1 MMKLSM
7 FSLTPSRLPRSHVSS
22 SVSGSAFVSLAASVV
37 VAVAASACAGTEDE
51 KTAEVAQ
58 GATWVGKTYL
68 MQVPHTHWS
77 VPRGVG
83 SEIGPFVPFFL
94 IRIDSATGNQVEAT
108 IGTALD
114 ALTQDMCTPTA
125 KFTGSSAA
133 FPMVTLGPAPMPVFL
148 RNANGGVAVNT
159 TIQNLTFENLL
170 PDGVTL
176 PDDMEGY
183 VRAVMDFR
191 EAAPMFTLLPDPTP
205 DNACMALQEA
215 LMVPCEVCPQDAT
228 ATYCL
233 SLVADGVGAVEYTG
247 TPMVDVVAA
256 ARGAECMDDVVSP

>member
-1 MMKLSM
+1 MP
-7 FSLTPSRLPRSHVSS
+7 FVSS
-22 SVSGSAFVSLAASVV
+22 MVFAL
-37 VAVAASACAGTEDE
+37 AASACASPGEEDTGTNE
-51 KTAEVAQ
+51 APAS
-58 GATWVGKTYL
+58 AWVGKTYL

-83 SEIGPFVPFFL
+83 AEIGPFVPFFL
-94 IRIDSATGNQVEAT
+94 IRIDSADGNQVEAT

-114 ALTQDMCTPTA
+114 SATQDMCTPTS
-125 KFTGSSAA
+125 KFTGTSAM

-191 EAAPMFTLLPDPTP
+191 EAAPMFTLLPEPTP

-215 LMVPCEVCPQDAT
+215 LMVPCEVCPQDPA

-247 TPMVDVVAA
+247 TPMVEVVAA
-256 ARGAECMDDVVSP
+256 ARGAECVDDVVSE